1 MFLFLF
7 LCEFRD
13 SAGQQQTH
21 FQDPS
26 AGESRCRKASRM
38 ETMPPSWRIL
48 YAESFLLISGLHRSC
63 VSLRRTHT
71 PLQRRLLSQKE
82 PRVNSSDCVFKCLSG
97 RGGGARRGGPPTAR
111 IPAPPSAFGPRP
123 SSLCVQQP
131 AAAALRSAGARSC
144 SGESIETVHVHT
156 HTRARLCLHGPK
168 KIKEAFKV
176 AASPKK
182 PECQTK
188 TRRV

>member
-48 YAESFLLISGLHRSC
+48 HAESFLLISGLHRSC

-97 RGGGARRGGPPTAR
+97 RGGVRGVE
-111 IPAPPSAFGPRP
+111 APPRRAFLRLRQHSVHG
-123 SSLCVQQP
+123 P
-131 AAAALRSAGARSC
+131 AAFVFSSPLPRRSGQQGHARAV
-144 SGESIETVHVHT
+144 ES
-156 HTRARLCLHGPK
+156 
-168 KIKEAFKV
+168 
-176 AASPKK
+176 
-182 PECQTK
+182 Q
-188 TRRV
+188 

>member
-48 YAESFLLISGLHRSC
+48 HAESFLLISGLHRSC

-82 PRVNSSDCVFKCLSG
+82 PRVNTSDCVFKCLSG
-97 RGGGARRGGPPTAR
+97 RGGCAAWRPPHGAHSCASVSIRSTA
-111 IPAPPSAFGPRP
+111 
-123 SSLCVQQP
+123 QQP
-131 AAAALRSAGARSC
+131 LCSAARCRGAQVSRGTLVQWRVNRNC
-144 SGESIETVHVHT
+144 ACAHT
-156 HTRARLCLHGPK
+156 HTCTLVFAWPK
-168 KIKEAFKV
+168 ENQRSF
-176 AASPKK
+176 
-182 PECQTK
+182 
-188 TRRV
+188 